1 MDNVDNLQKIIH
13 NWREIMQIKL
23 GKYRHYKG
31 NEYELLFVATHSET
45 LEPLA
50 VYKALYGDGGVW
62 VRPLSM
68 WDEDVTV
75 GGKTVKR
82 FTYIGGE
89 TEQLQT
95 VVMQLNDEPFL
106 QMQKGEKTVELRLYD
121 EKRKMIKVGDEILFV
136 RRANPSESI
145 LTKVCAL
152 HIYPSFA
159 DLFSTPLFEKAG
171 FSGTREDALLTM
183 RKFYGEADENRFGVV
198 GIEIVLFN

>member
-1 MDNVDNLQKIIH
+1 
-13 NWREIMQIKL
+13 MQMKL

-31 NEYELLFVATHSET
+31 KEYELLFVATHSET

-50 VYKALYGDGGVW
+50 VYKALYGSGGVW
-62 VRPLSM
+62 ARPLSM

-75 GGKTVKR
+75 GGETVKR

-89 TEQLQT
+89 TEQPSAI
-95 VVMQLNDEPFL
+95 VMQLNDEPFF

-121 EKRKMIKVGDEILFV
+121 EKRKTVKVGDEILFV
-136 RRANPSESI
+136 RRANQSESVM
-145 LTKVCAL
+145 TKVRAL

-171 FSGTREDALLTM
+171 LSGTREDALLTM

-198 GIEIVLFN
+198 GIEIVLLN